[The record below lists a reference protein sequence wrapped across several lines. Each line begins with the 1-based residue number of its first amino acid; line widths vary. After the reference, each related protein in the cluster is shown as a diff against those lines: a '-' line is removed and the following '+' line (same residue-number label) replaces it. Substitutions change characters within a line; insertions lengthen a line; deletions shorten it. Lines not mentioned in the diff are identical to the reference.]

1 MYIVCSIRFDF
12 FLKRYTCINILSFW
26 IFFLFRLKPN
36 FFEDHLRFLI
46 GTHFLEVLWGTFQ
59 QSFYFNCSVVSEEYI
74 LNCFPICYCRSG
86 HLGPLI
92 HIIVVSFVKNRPI
105 IIYIQPFFS
114 SIKFVVFERKS
125 LFLSYSRTD
134 GVSFQMVQWF
144 QRNLYFDYNPLL

>member
-12 FLKRYTCINILSFW
+12 FWNDIHVLTFCHWSFW
-26 IFFLFRLKPN
+26 IFFLFRLKKTN

-46 GTHFLEVLWGTFQ
+46 GTNFLEVLWGTFQ
-59 QSFYFNCSVVSEEYI
+59 QIFYFNCSVVSEEYI
-74 LNCFPICYCRSG
+74 LNRFPICYCRSG

-92 HIIVVSFVKNRPI
+92 HIIVVSFVKNCPI

-114 SIKFVVFERKS
+114 SIKFVIFERKS
-125 LFLSYSRTD
+125 LFLSYSHTD

-144 QRNLYFDYNPLL
+144 QRNWYLD

>member
-12 FLKRYTCINILSFW
+12 FWKDIHVLHFVIGSSW
-26 IFFLFRLKPN
+26 IFFLFRLKKTN

-46 GTHFLEVLWGTFQ
+46 GTNFLEVLWGTFQ

-74 LNCFPICYCRSG
+74 LNRFPICYCRSG

-114 SIKFVVFERKS
+114 SIKFVIFERKS
-125 LFLSYSRTD
+125 LILSYSHTD

-144 QRNLYFDYNPLL
+144 QRNWYFD